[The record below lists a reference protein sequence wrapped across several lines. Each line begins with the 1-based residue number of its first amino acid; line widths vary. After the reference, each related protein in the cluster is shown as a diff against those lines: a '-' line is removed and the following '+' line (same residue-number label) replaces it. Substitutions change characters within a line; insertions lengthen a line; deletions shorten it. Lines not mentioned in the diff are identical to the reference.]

1 MQGKQAKML
10 RPTQERAMVGYLA
23 TTRSP
28 ARARVLFLLS
38 LKAGLRAKAIAS
50 LTCSEAASKPAP
62 TSLLLPHERVPATL
76 RQDKH
81 TALGSM
87 PSRVAHPRSARSGRR
102 ASRWATPVW
111 SSPTWSRRLAAW

>member
-1 MQGKQAKML
+1 MQGKHAKMVS
-10 RPTQERAMVGYLA
+10 PTQERAMLGFLD
-23 TTRSP
+23 TTRS
-28 ARARVLFLLS
+28 ASRDRVLFLLS
-38 LKAGLRAKAIAS
+38 MKAGLRAKAIAS

-102 ASRWATPVW
+102 ASRYATQVW
-111 SSPTWSRRLAAW
+111 SSPTSSRRLAAW